1 MYFNRIKKAVLHI
14 LVIIM
19 VLSVFEITPFTLNT
33 YAAEK
38 KATESNYEK
47 WMDTCD
53 TMLKNLKKGGFRY
66 SNSGVKSSYRRAKS
80 SRRVCNCA
88 LFVSWCLQEY
98 GATNTGDT
106 FYIRGGSIRK
116 HFSWNSRKVK
126 VMRVY
131 KSPSSAKLQ
140 PGDVCCWAGV
150 PHVNIY
156 AGKTRNGTKLWYDGG
171 KVSTRGNSNGSRY
184 TKTGK
189 KALGYLNHRK
199 ISFIIRIKNL
209 DD

>member
-19 VLSVFEITPFTLNT
+19 ILSVYEITPVTVNANET
-33 YAAEK
+33 EK
-38 KATESNYEK
+38 TEAESNYDR

-53 TMLKNLKKGGFRY
+53 TMLKNLKKKGFRY
-66 SNSGVKSSYRRAKS
+66 SNYGTKSSYKKAKS

-88 LFVSWCLQEY
+88 LYVSWCLQEY
-98 GATNTGDT
+98 GATDQGDT
-106 FYIRGGSIRK
+106 FYIRGGGIRK
-116 HFSWNSRKVK
+116 RFSWNKKKVK

-131 KSPSSAKLQ
+131 KRASSAKLQ

-156 AGKTRNGTKLWYDGG
+156 AGKSSSGKKLWYDGG
-171 KVSTRGNSNGSRY
+171 KVATRGNHNGSRY
-184 TKTGK
+184 SKTGK
-189 KALGYLNHRK
+189 RALGYLNHRR
-199 ISFIIRIKNL
+199 ISYIIRIKDL